1 MLYTHMSDKI
11 KYFFETAK
19 KKKEGEKYGDAKG
32 CGEGFRTDS
41 MNCFQSFE

>member
-1 MLYTHMSDKI
+1 MSDKI

-19 KKKEGEKYGDAKG
+19 KKKEGDNQRDAKG

-41 MNCFQSFE
+41 RNCFQSFE